1 MCVTINLTYYHA
13 ASDVSEKNSQVA
25 VVIDVLRATTTI
37 SWALTNGADS
47 IEVFADLELLKEKA
61 DLWDSDRKLMLGER
75 GGKKIEGFDL
85 GNSPLSVTKDLVIGK
100 RLFMSTTNGTKS
112 FQRVQ
117 NVEFLFS
124 MALTNRK
131 AVAERIITLN
141 KSEILILG
149 SGWEGSYSLED
160 SLAAGALAD
169 YLIKNSDSKVNIVND
184 ELNAALALWHYWK
197 GDILKCLK
205 IATHGKRLTS
215 IGNYDDDFKC
225 CAQLDCL
232 NIVPSQ
238 FEKGVI
244 RAS

>member
-1 MCVTINLTYYHA
+1 MTINLTYYHA
-13 ASDVSEKNSQVA
+13 ASDVSGKNSQVA

-47 IEVFADLELLKEKA
+47 IQVFADLELLKEKA

-238 FEKGVI
+238 VEKGVI

>member
-1 MCVTINLTYYHA
+1 MTINLTYYHVA
-13 ASDVSEKNSQVA
+13 VDVPENDSDIA

-37 SWALTNGADS
+37 SHALTNGADS
-47 IEVFADLELLKEKA
+47 VQVFSDLKLLKKEA
-61 DLWDSDRKLMLGER
+61 DSWDPDKKLMLAER

-85 GNSPLSVTKDLVIGK
+85 GNSPLSVTRDLVAGK

-112 FQRVQ
+112 LQKVE
-117 NVEFLFS
+117 NVDFLFS

-131 AVAERIITLN
+131 AVAERIITLK
-141 KSEILILG
+141 KSNVLILG
-149 SGWEGSYSLED
+149 SGWEDSYSLED

-169 YLIKNSDSKVNIVND
+169 YLIRNYDLKVNIIND

-205 IATHGKRLTS
+205 SATHGKRLTS
-215 IGNYDDDFKC
+215 IGNYEDDFNC

-232 NIVPSQ
+232 NIVPTQ
-238 FEKGVI
+238 VEKGVI

>member
-1 MCVTINLTYYHA
+1 MTINLSYYHV
-13 ASDVSEKNSQVA
+13 ASDVPDNKAQVA
-25 VVIDVLRATTTI
+25 IVIDVLRATTTI

-61 DLWDSDRKLMLGER
+61 NLWDPDKKLMLAER

-85 GNSPLSVTKDLVIGK
+85 GNSPLSVTKDLVSGK

-112 FQRVQ
+112 LQKVQ
-117 NVEFLFS
+117 NVEYLFS

-131 AVAERIITLN
+131 AVAERVISLDI
-141 KSEILILG
+141 SDVLILG

-160 SLAAGALAD
+160 SLAAGAFVD
-169 YLIKNSDSKVNIVND
+169 YLNIHSNSKVNIIND

-197 GDILKCLK
+197 EDILKCLK
-205 IATHGKRLTS
+205 TATHGKRLTS
-215 IGNYDDDFKC
+215 LGNYEDDFKC
-225 CAQLDCL
+225 CSQLDCL
-232 NIVPSQ
+232 NIVPTQ
-238 FEKGVI
+238 VEKGVI